1 MLTSGVSFKDR
12 SVNNLVAGVVAMK
25 LAISGKGGVGKTTI
39 ASALV
44 KVLAQNEG
52 TVYAID
58 ADPDACL
65 AASIGVPDDDAA
77 NLKPVVEMRDAI
89 RNKIG
94 SGAIY
99 NLNPKLD
106 DFIDDY
112 SYKLG
117 NIRFLRMGDPKKGG
131 SECYCRENTFLNAL
145 ITSLLL
151 DQKDT
156 VILDMGAGIEH
167 LSRGTSRG
175 VDMMLVIVEPGLNSV
190 NTAKQVKRMAKDLGI
205 PKVGLIANKIRSES
219 EKQFIDR
226 NFQDDLILGYI
237 KFSEVIWANAMEP
250 AAAVEMDS
258 ELQAEIKKVCLKI
271 LGEVGGKPY

>member
-1 MLTSGVSFKDR
+1 
-12 SVNNLVAGVVAMK
+12 MK

-39 ASALV
+39 ASALT
-44 KVLAQNEG
+44 KIFAKSGGN
-52 TVYAID
+52 VYAID

-65 AASIGVPDDDAA
+65 AAAIGIPEDEALK
-77 NLKPVVEMRDAI
+77 LKPVVEMRDAI
-89 RNKIG
+89 REK
-94 SGAIY
+94 SGGGAFY
-99 NLNPKLD
+99 TLNPKLD

-167 LSRGTSRG
+167 LSRGTARG
-175 VDMMLVIVEPGLNSV
+175 VDMMLVVIEPSRNSV
-190 NTAKQVKRMAKDLGI
+190 NTAKQVERMAGDLGI
-205 PKVGLIANKIRSES
+205 SQIGIIANKIRSDK
-219 EKQFIDR
+219 EKEFIIR
-226 NFQDDLILGYI
+226 SFSNTPILGFV
-237 KFSEVIWANAMEP
+237 KFSESIWANAMEP
-250 AAAVEMDS
+250 SLATETNKELLAEMK
-258 ELQAEIKKVCLKI
+258 QVCLKI
-271 LGEVGGKPY
+271 SGEVGGSEQK